1 MEIMALP
8 KLMTEEAAME
18 IAEKRGNFLGRLL
31 LKEKRITLKL
41 MYLESKEIIYNMTY
55 QSLPLMKKSRLSSG
69 GPQAQKIRMMV
80 EGTQCTPAFLD
91 EPLNTVKVQ
100 VDEEDQLQNTAFP
113 EQKLI
118 EEGKYLA
125 RRMVRR
131 QSGRNVC
138 MEAESIHSVY
148 RPYYVAFYG
157 DMVEGTRVRY
167 LPIPADGNEIRRTF

>member
-8 KLMTEEAAME
+8 KLMTVETAME
-18 IAEKRGNFLGRLL
+18 IAEKRGNFLGRLV
-31 LKEKRITLKL
+31 LKEKKITLKL

-55 QSLPLMKKSRLSSG
+55 QPLPLMKKSRLSTG
-69 GPQAQKIRMMV
+69 GPQVQKIRIMV
-80 EGTQCTPAFLD
+80 EGTRCTPAFLD
-91 EPLNTVKVQ
+91 EPLKTVRVRI
-100 VDEEDQLQNTAFP
+100 DEEDQLQNTPFP
-113 EQKLI
+113 DQKLI

-138 MEAESIHSVY
+138 MEAESVHSVY

-157 DMVEGTRVRY
+157 DIVQGTRVQY